1 MTEKP
6 WTQIFYEMC
15 SKYYKDLENSNNLKN
30 LDYVLISMK
39 WNDEEIKYI
48 KQFSDFL
55 KKKSNAEIIFLSRNF
70 KYQIL
75 RCLVIVNENF
85 DELNLFLN
93 K

>member
-1 MTEKP
+1 MK
-6 WTQIFYEMC
+6 C

-55 KKKSNAEIIFLSRNF
+55 KKIKCRNNIFIQKTSNTR
-70 KYQIL
+70 Y
-75 RCLVIVNENF
+75 
-85 DELNLFLN
+85 
-93 K
+93 